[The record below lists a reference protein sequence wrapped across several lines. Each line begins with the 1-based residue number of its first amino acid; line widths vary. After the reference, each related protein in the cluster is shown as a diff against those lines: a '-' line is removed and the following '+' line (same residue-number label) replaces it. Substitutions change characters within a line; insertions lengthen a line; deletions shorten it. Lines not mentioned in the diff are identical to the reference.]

1 MPRDLESQLVRVTD
15 GSVLIHQAPR
25 RSEPRRDRRPAEA
38 PQNQAEQ
45 EELQALEAARPE
57 THIASEIDQAPDLDE
72 ELALQSEDESAA
84 VAGEV
89 SGQSAAFTGEEFG
102 HRTAGVTM
110 EIGAPEEGAL
120 ERVYGDGDRD
130 ADDDDDGDADGD
142 ADGDEGQDDSS
153 YQGASGA
160 QTLVLDSFVVPG
172 GARTVTRSRNHV
184 PAPPLGWGIEF
195 GTGRLVPIH
204 SFKGRMSYGDHS

>member
-1 MPRDLESQLVRVTD
+1 MPRDLGTQQVRVTD

-25 RSEPRRDRRPAEA
+25 RSESKRVRPPAEA
-38 PQNQAEQ
+38 PQNQAAP
-45 EELQALEAARPE
+45 EELQAVQAALPEA
-57 THIASEIDQAPDLDE
+57 HIAPEVDQAPELDE
-72 ELALQSEDESAA
+72 ELALQSDGASAE

-89 SGQSAAFTGEEFG
+89 SGESAAFTGEEFG
-102 HRTAGVTM
+102 HRTAGLTM
-110 EIGAPEEGAL
+110 EIGAPEPGAL
-120 ERVYGDGDRD
+120 ERVYGDGS
-130 ADDDDDGDADGD
+130 
-142 ADGDEGQDDSS
+142 QDDQSEGDDS
-153 YQGASGA
+153 YRGASGA

>member
-1 MPRDLESQLVRVTD
+1 MPRDLGSQQVRVTD

-38 PQNQAEQ
+38 PQNQADP
-45 EELQALEAARPE
+45 EELQALEAALPE
-57 THIASEIDQAPDLDE
+57 TDIAPETDQAPDLDE
-72 ELALQSEDESAA
+72 ELALQSEDESAE
-84 VAGEV
+84 VAGAV

-120 ERVYGDGDRD
+120 ERVYGDGN
-130 ADDDDDGDADGD
+130 DDGNDDGV
-142 ADGDEGQDDSS
+142 EGQDDSS